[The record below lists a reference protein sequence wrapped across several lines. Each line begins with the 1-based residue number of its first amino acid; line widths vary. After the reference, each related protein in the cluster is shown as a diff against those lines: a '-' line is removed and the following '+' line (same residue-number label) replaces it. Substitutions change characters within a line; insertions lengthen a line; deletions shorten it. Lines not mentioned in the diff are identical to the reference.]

1 MQSSDAQTVAW
12 QDFLLRESAIVSRL
26 KTEATGAVGLVREVA
41 RAIRWFGSQQPEAAV
56 GSQHGIVTDGAF
68 TLVSGT
74 YQLNA
79 RAHTAVGKPAVQL
92 VVFDKRFSREVAD
105 EDRSLFLA
113 IVERV
118 SRGAVVT
125 SWDADLV
132 YSVAI
137 DVPVHPSL
145 LKAVG
150 LNRRRFETCSDP
162 ASHRE
167 AFIVP
172 SGWHR

>member
-1 MQSSDAQTVAW
+1 MRWTRRQ
-12 QDFLLRESAIVSRL
+12 FSRFFVRR
-26 KTEATGAVGLVREVA
+26 TTRPTCPSVPPGAGVGLRL
-41 RAIRWFGSQQPEAAV
+41 QPEPALGV
-56 GSQHGIVTDGAF
+56 
-68 TLVSGT
+68 
-74 YQLNA
+74 LNA

-92 VVFDKRFSREVAD
+92 VVFDKHFSREVAD

-145 LKAVG
+145 LRAVG
-150 LNRRRFETCSDP
+150 LNRRKFEACSDP
-162 ASHRE
+162 ASHRK